1 MAYDNRIEEFNQ
13 NDAKNYERFID
24 GINARANTDFAIVFQ
39 KIQDLVSYSKG
50 LESLTVIFFTD
61 GCDTVN

>member
-1 MAYDNRIEEFNQ
+1 LAYDNRIEEFNQ

-39 KIQDLVSYSKG
+39 KIQDLVS
-50 LESLTVIFFTD
+50 
-61 GCDTVN
+61 